1 MSAVAATAPSPA
13 PTRDEI
19 EDFLF
24 LEAQLLDGWK
34 LHEWE
39 ALFTDDGR
47 YLVPPIGMESPET
60 LDPRSILFLVADDRE
75 RMRQRVI
82 RLLKTSA
89 HAEYPRSRT
98 RRMIGNIRSRPEG
111 GDVRVRSNFIVHR
124 MRRGEVMTYMGE
136 AFHWLNVTPDGLRI
150 REKRACLDLETLKPQ
165 GALTVIL

>member
-1 MSAVAATAPSPA
+1 MSAHPAANDGVMPSRA
-13 PTRDEI
+13 DI

-24 LEAQLLDGWK
+24 LEAELLDAWK
-34 LHEWE
+34 LHDWE

-47 YLVPPIGMESPET
+47 YLVPPVGMADPEI
-60 LDPRSILFLVADDRE
+60 LDPKTILFLVADDRE
-75 RMRQRVI
+75 RMRQRMI

-98 RRMIGNIRSRPEG
+98 RRMIGNIRSRLDG

-136 AFHWLNVTPDGLRI
+136 AFHILALTPEGLRI

>member
-1 MSAVAATAPSPA
+1 MSARTAPIEQA
-13 PTRDEI
+13 PPSREEI

-24 LEAQLLDGWK
+24 LEAELLDGWK
-34 LHEWE
+34 LHAWE

-47 YLVPPIGMESPET
+47 YLVPPVGLESPET
-60 LDPRSILFLVADDRE
+60 LDPREILFLVADDRE
-75 RMRQRVI
+75 RMRQRAI

-98 RRMIGNIRSRPEG
+98 RRMIGNIRSRADG
-111 GDVRVRSNFIVHR
+111 SDIRVRSNFIVHR
-124 MRRGEVMTYMGE
+124 MRRGEVMAYMGE
-136 AFHWLNVTPDGLRI
+136 AFHLLAPTADGLRI

>member
-1 MSAVAATAPSPA
+1 MSAQPA
-13 PTRDEI
+13 PAPVSLPTRAEI

-24 LEAQLLDGWK
+24 LEAELLDAWK
-34 LHEWE
+34 LHDWE

-47 YLVPPIGMESPET
+47 YLVPPVGMENPEA
-60 LDPRSILFLVADDRE
+60 LDPKTILFLVADDRE
-75 RMRQRVI
+75 RMRQRMI

-111 GDVRVRSNFIVHR
+111 SDVRVRSNFIVHR

-136 AFHWLNVTPDGLRI
+136 AFHWLVTTPDGLRI